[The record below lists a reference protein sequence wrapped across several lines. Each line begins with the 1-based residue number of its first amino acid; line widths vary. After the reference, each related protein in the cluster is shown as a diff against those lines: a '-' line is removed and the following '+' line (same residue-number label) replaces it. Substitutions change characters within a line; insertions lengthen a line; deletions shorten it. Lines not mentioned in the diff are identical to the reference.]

1 VVVAVAKAVVVAVV
15 VAVAKAVAK
24 AVVVAVVKAVA
35 EAAVAASAWS
45 RPSPRS
51 YRPTAAVPCC
61 TTGGYY
67 EEV

>member
-1 VVVAVAKAVVVAVV
+1 V

>member
-1 VVVAVAKAVVVAVV
+1 VAVAKAVVVAVV
-15 VAVAKAVAK
+15 VAVVK
-24 AVVVAVVKAVA
+24 AVVKAVA